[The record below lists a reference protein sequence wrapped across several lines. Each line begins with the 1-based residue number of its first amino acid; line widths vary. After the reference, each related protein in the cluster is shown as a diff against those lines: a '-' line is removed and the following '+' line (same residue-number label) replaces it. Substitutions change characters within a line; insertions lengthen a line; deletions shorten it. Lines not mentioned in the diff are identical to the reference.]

1 MYRCIWRE
9 IAKMCELQV
18 PLMDTPWKRK
28 FCHRAS
34 PGRHEIEL
42 ENQLI
47 RIYVVYRS
55 CIYENICIIGK

>member
-47 RIYVVYRS
+47 RI
-55 CIYENICIIGK
+55 